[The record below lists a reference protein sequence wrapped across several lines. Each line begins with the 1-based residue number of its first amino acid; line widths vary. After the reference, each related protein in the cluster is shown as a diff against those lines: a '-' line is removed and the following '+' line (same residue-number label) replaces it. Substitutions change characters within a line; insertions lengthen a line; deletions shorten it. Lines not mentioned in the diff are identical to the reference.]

1 MSCGVGHRHSSGLAM
16 LWLAHRPAATIP
28 IGPLAWELPY
38 AMRVALEDRKKK
50 KKKSVV
56 KTPEMASL
64 LLPLPKI

>member
-1 MSCGVGHRHSSGLAM
+1 M

-50 KKKSVV
+50 KKKISGEDSRNGFL
-56 KTPEMASL
+56 TPAFTKDLGSISPSAGSL
-64 LLPLPKI
+64 AT